1 MSTKN
6 LARTVI
12 EGGRHRYN
20 KWDRRYSHAETRAHE
35 KAYLSEVK
43 EDLENWYDYDIEPT
57 RPVYKGFSDKL
68 GPMHRWLASQC
79 GKPWSEVRSLISTEF
94 DTRTTAGRHI
104 VYDHMLNQV
113 SLSLDE
119 PRRRYYYGP
128 EDPTLSYYSH
138 QFYVDDSGILRQK
151 TRIARPNKDKVPFFN
166 TNSIANWLSG
176 RTVGKVGNKL
186 FWFVPSDKN
195 KKRGKNH
202 RTWITRWGTPSSK
215 NYYYYYRN
223 GLYFYFLNKVALYKK
238 DKDGNLVIENGK
250 TIVIDYE
257 ERWENSTP
265 TFRQD
270 RKLNDKELNF
280 WNTIPQYYQDRVLE
294 YSPTWDGPPRQRF
307 YY

>member
-35 KAYLSEVK
+35 KAYISEVK

-68 GPMHRWLASQC
+68 GPMNRWLASQC

-104 VYDHMLNQV
+104 VHDHMLNQV

-119 PRRRYYYGP
+119 PQRRYFYGP
-128 EDPTLSYYSH
+128 EDPTQSYYSYH
-138 QFYVDDSGILRQK
+138 FYVDDSGILRQK
-151 TRIARPNKDKVPFFN
+151 TRVPRPNKHKTPAFN

-176 RTVGKVGNKL
+176 RVVGKVDKKL
-186 FWFVPSDKN
+186 FWFVPADKN
-195 KKRGKNH
+195 KKRGGIRKQ
-202 RTWITRWGTPSSK
+202 WITRWGYLERKYWYSYSYGLH
-215 NYYYYYRN
+215 YYYLR
-223 GLYFYFLNKVALYKK
+223 VEPIYKK
-238 DKDGNLVIENGK
+238 DKDGNLVLEKGK
-250 TIVIDYE
+250 PIAIDYQQS
-257 ERWENSTP
+257 WQNGTP

-270 RKLNDKELNF
+270 RKLNDKELKF
-280 WNTIPQYYQDRVLE
+280 WNSIPECYQTKVLE
-294 YSPTWDGPPRQRF
+294 YSPTWDGPPRKTS